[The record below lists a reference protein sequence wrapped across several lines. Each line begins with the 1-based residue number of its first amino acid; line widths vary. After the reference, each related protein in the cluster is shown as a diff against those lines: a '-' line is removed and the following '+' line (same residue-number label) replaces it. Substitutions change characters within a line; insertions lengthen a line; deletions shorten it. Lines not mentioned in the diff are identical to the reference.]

1 MLVHAATKDVTTA
14 AAGLRDIAILHCS
27 QLEHVEQHRHVA
39 AYAVALA
46 GNRDQL
52 VERRVATQR
61 LADGVRRD
69 REAGA
74 ANILLG
80 QVGQNGLKFG
90 VPLRVTAQNR
100 PPGRADLPDAQK
112 PDPVETL
119 LCKAIQR
126 GVVDVSQGDPLAGLA
141 RQTLKP
147 DPRVDLKQRRITR
160 HGPHSQTRLCRL
172 YLSAEGCSPA
182 GLQKGL
188 GIELAENVDQAGDD
202 PGPTRLM
209 AGADPGAVVAMKVFV
224 E

>member
-1 MLVHAATKDVTTA
+1 MSQRTPSHLLA
-14 AAGLRDIAILHCS
+14 IAIS
-27 QLEHVEQHRHVA
+27 SSSA
-39 AYAVALA
+39 ASPPSASPTAYAVIAKP
-46 GNRDQL
+46 
-52 VERRVATQR
+52 
-61 LADGVRRD
+61 
-69 REAGA
+69 GA

-112 PDPVETL
+112 PDPVEAL
-119 LCKAIQR
+119 LCKATQR
-126 GVVDVSQGDPLAGLA
+126 GVVNVSQGDPLAGLA

-160 HGPHSQTRLCRL
+160 HGPHSQTRLRRL